1 MQRRSTSE
9 SSRVEVEVPYGAW
22 FEETSLRL
30 AFPPGW
36 EVRRADPDDA
46 PEIDDAAVEA
56 ALAAPVGA
64 PPLLERARGRRR
76 AVIAVD
82 DLTRPTPAHR
92 LLPPVLRILGEAGL
106 PAEAITILLG
116 TASHRPPT
124 RDEQVRKLGAEV
136 VARHPVVVHDFLGR
150 DVRRVGWIDGGP
162 VDLNPHFLDA
172 DLRILMGGVIPH
184 NETGF
189 GGGAKMVVPGLAGH
203 ATIAH
208 FHGALPPRLAGVLDD
223 GGRRDRRTWAERVAR
238 EVGVDFTLCAVVNSR
253 RRLAGLVAGDVVD
266 AHRAAGRL
274 ARDVGRTRLA
284 RSELD
289 RTDVVVVNAYP
300 LDTDPVQMGKSV
312 NLATKLGARSTVVIN
327 AASDGIFYHGMGMGS
342 GVHAPRLLRNLP
354 RWLATPRA
362 IGTWLRSLGSALPNP
377 LLAARLT
384 YFTLNPLSWAAFA
397 AADGARV
404 DSGEEAG
411 AATAADPLV
420 FSRGFPSWGLRRK
433 FPNGRLFRDWDALVR
448 VLAERHPR
456 GRALVFP
463 CAPLQLV
470 ELGD

>member
-1 MQRRSTSE
+1 MRRRTGHPSAPSGARADPRCGRPMDRPHGGVLQSYVLRGAPSTMQRRSTSE

-150 DVRRVGWIDGGP
+150 DVRRVGW
-162 VDLNPHFLDA
+162 
-172 DLRILMGGVIPH
+172 
-184 NETGF
+184 
-189 GGGAKMVVPGLAGH
+189 
-203 ATIAH
+203 
-208 FHGALPPRLAGVLDD
+208 
-223 GGRRDRRTWAERVAR
+223 
-238 EVGVDFTLCAVVNSR
+238 
-253 RRLAGLVAGDVVD
+253 
-266 AHRAAGRL
+266 
-274 ARDVGRTRLA
+274 
-284 RSELD
+284 
-289 RTDVVVVNAYP
+289 
-300 LDTDPVQMGKSV
+300 
-312 NLATKLGARSTVVIN
+312 
-327 AASDGIFYHGMGMGS
+327 
-342 GVHAPRLLRNLP
+342 
-354 RWLATPRA
+354 
-362 IGTWLRSLGSALPNP
+362 
-377 LLAARLT
+377 
-384 YFTLNPLSWAAFA
+384 
-397 AADGARV
+397 
-404 DSGEEAG
+404 
-411 AATAADPLV
+411 
-420 FSRGFPSWGLRRK
+420 
-433 FPNGRLFRDWDALVR
+433 
-448 VLAERHPR
+448 
-456 GRALVFP
+456 
-463 CAPLQLV
+463 
-470 ELGD
+470 